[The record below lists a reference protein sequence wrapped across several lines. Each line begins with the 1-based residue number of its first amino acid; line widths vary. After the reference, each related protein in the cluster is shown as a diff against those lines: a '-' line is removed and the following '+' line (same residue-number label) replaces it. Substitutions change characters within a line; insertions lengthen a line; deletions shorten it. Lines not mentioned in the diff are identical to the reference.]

1 MMDTSNMFKVMATSY
16 NRVYLVQ
23 ATPSPKFLASLGTSD
38 ILKTLGE
45 IGSLKTMKIRF
56 LYFMGCPN
64 AKPALN
70 LLREVLRE
78 KGIDKKIEIIEV
90 KSEDN
95 AKK

>member
-1 MMDTSNMFKVMATSY
+1 
-16 NRVYLVQ
+16 
-23 ATPSPKFLASLGTSD
+23 
-38 ILKTLGE
+38 
-45 IGSLKTMKIRF
+45 MKIRF